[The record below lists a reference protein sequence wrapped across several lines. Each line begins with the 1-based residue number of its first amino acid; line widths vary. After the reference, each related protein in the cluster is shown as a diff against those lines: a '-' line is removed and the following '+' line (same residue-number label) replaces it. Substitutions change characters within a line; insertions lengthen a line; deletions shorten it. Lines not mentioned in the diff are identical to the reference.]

1 VRDARGRLP
10 GQGVYYEIEP
20 SPIPPGAILTRPAMI
35 CVNCQKNDEEV
46 TLVKCPICFKMVC
59 HECGRKEYGR
69 VFCSQRCAHLFFFGD
84 DDE

>member
-1 VRDARGRLP
+1 MRDARGRLP
-10 GQGVYYEIEP
+10 DQGVYYETEP
-20 SPIPPGAILTRPAMI
+20 GPIPPGAILPRPAMN
-35 CVNCQKNDEEV
+35 CVNCQKSDEEV

>member
-1 VRDARGRLP
+1 MRDARGRLP
-10 GQGVYYEIEP
+10 DQGVYYETGP
-20 SPIPPGAILTRPAMI
+20 GPIPPGAILPRPAMT
-35 CVNCQKNDEEV
+35 CVNCQKNDEEA

>member
-1 VRDARGRLP
+1 
-10 GQGVYYEIEP
+10 
-20 SPIPPGAILTRPAMI
+20 MI
-35 CVNCQKNDEEV
+35 CVNCQKNDEEA